1 MQCLSYGQFYLKLDR
16 SKFAHG
22 FEFELI
28 IRYQFSDISDI
39 QNTILCRYLLSF
51 CDFLAL
57 VTLLLRMYS
66 IDHYRIV

>member
-1 MQCLSYGQFYLKLDR
+1 MQRLSYGQFYLELDR

-39 QNTILCRYLLSF
+39 QNTIYVDICSVF
-51 CDFLAL
+51 MIF
-57 VTLLLRMYS
+57 S
-66 IDHYRIV
+66 HW